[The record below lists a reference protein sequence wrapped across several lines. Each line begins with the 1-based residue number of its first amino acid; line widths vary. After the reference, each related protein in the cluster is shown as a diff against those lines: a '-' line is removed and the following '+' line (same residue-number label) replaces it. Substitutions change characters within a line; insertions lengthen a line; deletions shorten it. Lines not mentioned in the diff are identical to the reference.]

1 MHTGIWRNLGLDFLF
16 GTLLVGAWYYI
27 ALRLNRR
34 RSMKVVYWI
43 DEAISGTARI
53 AGLEWLS
60 ASHFLVRLR
69 FPEQHFKRAQIHVR
83 LHPWELPLRWVMT
96 KFRHTQETLTF
107 EADLATPPTFNMQVQ
122 GQRWTGRSGT
132 SKKIPNLSTWQVEKL
147 GPFVVTTRPDWE
159 PNVVNTMDTLSC
171 SAPCEFLQVTFN
183 PDTPNFTATLPLDS
197 VRPGAEYRATLFDT
211 MRELAI
217 GESPSRT

>member
-1 MHTGIWRNLGLDFLF
+1 MWRNLGLDFF
-16 GTLLVGAWYYI
+16 IGTLLVAAWYYI
-27 ALRLNRR
+27 GLRLNRR

-60 ASHFLVRLR
+60 PSHLLVRLR
-69 FPEQHFKRAQIHVR
+69 FPEHHFKRAQIHVR
-83 LHPWELPLRWVMT
+83 LHPWELPLRWLVS
-96 KFRHTQETLTF
+96 RIRNSQETMTF

-122 GQRWTGRSGT
+122 GQRWVSQTRSR
-132 SKKIPNLSTWQVEKL
+132 KRVPDLQNYQMERL

-159 PNVVNTMDTLSC
+159 PNVVNMMDTLSC
-171 SAPCEFLQVTFN
+171 SAPCDFLHVTFN
-183 PDTPNFTATLPLDS
+183 PDTPNFSATLPLDS
-197 VRPGAEYRATLFDT
+197 VRPGSEYRATIFDT